1 MDRLCAELISVQKH
15 MTILDRETNWAFL
28 CTFYTTQTYNLIFL
42 LWSHKKLSILFSSLT
57 WINIYGLS

>member
-15 MTILDRETNWAFL
+15 MTIVDRETNWAFL
-28 CTFYTTQTYNLIFL
+28 STFYTTQTYNLTFL
-42 LWSHKKLSILFSSLT
+42 LWSHKKLSILFSSLA